1 LTLKR
6 SNTLELEDVQE
17 DVSED
22 VDMDASRVFTLPTP
36 PTTSSYRASSHV
48 CSRHGRERRKAL
60 DEKPVRPARSIQ
72 PQPVKPAR
80 QASRKLKA
88 ADNETFPSKTSKEE
102 SVEHSANKPAAFPAV
117 KLRSSPQEVVK
128 EQSPGS

>member
-1 LTLKR
+1 
-6 SNTLELEDVQE
+6 
-17 DVSED
+17 
-22 VDMDASRVFTLPTP
+22 M
-36 PTTSSYRASSHV
+36 

-88 ADNETFPSKTSKEE
+88 SDNETFPSKTAKEE
-102 SVEHSANKPAAFPAV
+102 SVEHSANKPAAFV
-117 KLRSSPQEVVK
+117 SMTNFSKLRINAGHTNAVSVEQFWDK
-128 EQSPGS
+128 EDCVLKFFRSGGRFRKAPFS

>member
-1 LTLKR
+1 MNYLCLIT
-6 SNTLELEDVQE
+6 
-17 DVSED
+17 
-22 VDMDASRVFTLPTP
+22 DASRVFTLPTP

-88 ADNETFPSKTSKEE
+88 ADNETFPSKTAKEE
-102 SVEHSANKPAAFPAV
+102 SVEHSANKPAAFV
-117 KLRSSPQEVVK
+117 SMTNFSQLRINAGHTNSVSV
-128 EQSPGS
+128 EQFWD